1 MLKKIR
7 TLYSYVLKTT
17 FNNVYFG
24 KVLNESRFSF
34 QDWVTDSE
42 TFKMTGFNPL
52 SDLPSAEEAGE
63 FVRVNK
69 LKWLRSH
76 NESSIDKR
84 LRLRHYTV
92 TKSLT
97 LSGWLKKPART
108 EATLS
113 SCSACTWDNYPISTI
128 SYGRIRLRF
137 TTNVRL
143 SLSLKQKGEIRI

>member
-97 LSGWLKKPART
+97 LSGWLKSQQEQRQHYPAVLPAPEITIPSQPSRMAEFDSGSQPT
-108 EATLS
+108 YGYLS
-113 SCSACTWDNYPISTI
+113 PWNKKA
-128 SYGRIRLRF
+128 
-137 TTNVRL
+137 
-143 SLSLKQKGEIRI
+143 K